1 MTGRFLFLAAGVFAS
16 VALSAA
22 DAAAAHRAAEQL
34 RYFSAPA
41 ARRALADLKANPK
54 YDYTKWAP
62 KVEALI
68 AAEGDVR
75 AVLKAEAA
83 PGLVPPAPTGRKLTA
98 DEAVALV
105 EGYRA
110 AMLANPILDFDRI
123 LCVRRKIKNPRSA
136 FGGRASGMTGL
147 NAENHMVAPRRG
159 FENEIVVLSNLRG
172 EIKTD
177 VLYAPPNKTSIVRD
191 LDLDFDASR
200 ILFTGDKGTNELFG
214 VYEIEVKS
222 PPSAALST
230 PS

>member
-1 MTGRFLFLAAGVFAS
+1 MEKKLLFVLAAC
-16 VALSAA
+16 AA
-22 DAAAAHRAAEQL
+22 IVLPANAEDAATHRVAEQL
-34 RYFSAPA
+34 RYFSASA
-41 ARRALADLKANPK
+41 ARRGLADLKANPK
-54 YDYTKWAP
+54 YDYGKWAP

-83 PGLVPPAPTGRKLTA
+83 PGLVPPAPTGRKLST

-105 EGYRA
+105 AGYRA

-159 FENEIVVLSNLRG
+159 FENEIVVLSN
-172 EIKTD
+172 
-177 VLYAPPNKTSIVRD
+177 
-191 LDLDFDASR
+191 
-200 ILFTGDKGTNELFG
+200 
-214 VYEIEVKS
+214 
-222 PPSAALST
+222 
-230 PS
+230 

>member
-22 DAAAAHRAAEQL
+22 DAAAHRAAEQL
-34 RYFSAPA
+34 RYFSASA
-41 ARRALADLKANPK
+41 ARRGLADLKANPK
-54 YDYTKWAP
+54 YDYAKWAP

-123 LCVRRKIKNPRSA
+123 LCVRRKIKNPRSLQRETLQNFSTLLYIRQPERLLRREA
-136 FGGRASGMTGL
+136 KPVPW
-147 NAENHMVAPRRG
+147 HPRRRA
-159 FENEIVVLSNLRG
+159 VCC
-172 EIKTD
+172 
-177 VLYAPPNKTSIVRD
+177 
-191 LDLDFDASR
+191 SR
-200 ILFTGDKGTNELFG
+200 
-214 VYEIEVKS
+214 
-222 PPSAALST
+222 P
-230 PS
+230 